1 MKRRDLVKH
10 LNQHACELMREGGN
24 HSIFVNRSAQK
35 VTSVPRHREIDD
47 FLCKKICRD
56 LQIPAP

>member
-10 LNQHACELMREGGN
+10 LNQHACELMREGEN
-24 HSIFVNRSAQK
+24 HSIFVNRSVQK

-56 LQIPAP
+56 LQIPTP

>member
-1 MKRRDLVKH
+1 MKRWDLVKH
-10 LNQHACELMREGGN
+10 LNQHACELMREGEN
-24 HSIFVNRSAQK
+24 HSIFVNRSVQK

-56 LQIPAP
+56 LQIPTP